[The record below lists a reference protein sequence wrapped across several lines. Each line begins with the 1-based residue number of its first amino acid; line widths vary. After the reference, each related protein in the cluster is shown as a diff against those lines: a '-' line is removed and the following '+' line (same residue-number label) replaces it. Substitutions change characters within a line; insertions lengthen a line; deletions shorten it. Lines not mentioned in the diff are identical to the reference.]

1 MLSPGA
7 DPIQYLLG
15 LAKNK
20 DMTDR
25 LNIMSLGQGQGP
37 IAEER
42 IIAGRRNGDWV
53 CLQNCHLSVSWLP
66 KLERIQ
72 EGMVASEVHEDFR
85 LWLTSNPSDSFPV
98 SILQSG
104 IKITNEPPKGIK
116 ANLKGTYNEFKEEEY
131 ESCSKPKEFRKLLFS
146 LAFFHAI
153 ILERKKF
160 GAIGWNT

>member
-1 MLSPGA
+1 MESLSDFQRLLMYTAVRPAQLIPAIQQFVGRQLGQEFTESPVFDLKGSYEDSDCTQPLIFVLSPGA

-20 DMTDR
+20 EMTDR

-66 KLERIQ
+66 KLERI
-72 EGMVASEVHEDFR
+72 
-85 LWLTSNPSDSFPV
+85 
-98 SILQSG
+98 
-104 IKITNEPPKGIK
+104 
-116 ANLKGTYNEFKEEEY
+116 
-131 ESCSKPKEFRKLLFS
+131 
-146 LAFFHAI
+146 
-153 ILERKKF
+153 
-160 GAIGWNT
+160 